1 MSKQPE
7 GKAGTG
13 ADGGERPIVR
23 MVDVT
28 KRFGDEVILDHL
40 DLDVPRGQKVAIIG
54 SSGSGK
60 STILRITIALEGIDE
75 GRVEIDGRSLFSMPA
90 PGGAKGGK
98 GGHHGSAGEV
108 PADEAHKRKLRE
120 RVGIVFQHFNLFPH
134 MTALRNITEAPVR
147 VLGLSRDEAE
157 ERARELLERVGL
169 SGKEGSHPAQLSG
182 GQQQRVAIARALA
195 MKPGI
200 MLFDEVTS
208 GLDPEWVGEVLNVLR
223 DLAHEESMTML
234 IVTHQMHFAE
244 DIADRVLFLDG
255 GRIVEA
261 GPPEQIFSAPEE
273 ARTREFLDTVLEA

>member
-1 MSKQPE
+1 VSKQSESTGTRPAE
-7 GKAGTG
+7 SAGARSGNGT
-13 ADGGERPIVR
+13 PIVR
-23 MVDVT
+23 MVGVT
-28 KRFGDEVILDHL
+28 KRFGDEIVLDHL
-40 DLDVPRGQKVAIIG
+40 DLDVARGEKVAIIG

-75 GRVEIDGRSLFSMPA
+75 GRVEIDGESLFSMSKN
-90 PGGAKGGK
+90 GSEGA
-98 GGHHGSAGEV
+98 EV
-108 PADEAHKRKLRE
+108 PADEAHLRTLRE

-147 VLGLSRDEAE
+147 VLGLSREEAE
-157 ERARELLERVGL
+157 VRARELLERVGL
-169 SGKEGSHPAQLSG
+169 AGKEGSHPSQLSG

-195 MKPGI
+195 MKPEI

-223 DLAHEESMTML
+223 DLAREESMTML

-255 GRIVEA
+255 GRIVED

>member
-1 MSKQPE
+1 MSKQS
-7 GKAGTG
+7 
-13 ADGGERPIVR
+13 DGVPIVR
-23 MVDVT
+23 MVSVT
-28 KRFGDEVILDHL
+28 KRFGDDVVLDHL
-40 DLDVPRGQKVAIIG
+40 DLDVARGEKVAIIG

-75 GRVEIDGRSLFSMPA
+75 GRVEIDGESLFSMRKN
-90 PGGAKGGK
+90 GSEGA
-98 GGHHGSAGEV
+98 EV
-108 PADEAHKRKLRE
+108 PADEAHKRTLRE

-157 ERARELLERVGL
+157 ERARELLDRVGL
-169 SGKEGSHPAQLSG
+169 AGKENAHPAQLSG

-195 MKPGI
+195 MKPEI

-255 GRIVEA
+255 GRIVED

>member
-1 MSKQPE
+1 VSKQS
-7 GKAGTG
+7 
-13 ADGGERPIVR
+13 DGNPVSTEASASAQEEAPIVR

-28 KRFGDEVILDHL
+28 KRFGDEVVLDHL
-40 DLDVPRGQKVAIIG
+40 DLDVARGEKVAIIG

-75 GRVEIDGRSLFSMPA
+75 GRVEIDGTSLFSMSRN
-90 PGGAKGGK
+90 
-98 GGHHGSAGEV
+98 GHDVAS
-108 PADEAHKRKLRE
+108 DEAHKRKVRE

-134 MTALRNITEAPVR
+134 MTALRNVTEAPVR
-147 VLGLSRDEAE
+147 VLGLTKEEAA
-157 ERARELLERVGL
+157 ERGRELLQRVGL
-169 SGKEGSHPAQLSG
+169 SGKEDSHPAQLSG

-195 MKPGI
+195 MKPEI

-223 DLAHEESMTML
+223 DLAREESMTML

-244 DIADRVLFLDG
+244 DIADRVLFLDN
-255 GRIVEA
+255 GRIVED

>member
-1 MSKQPE
+1 VSKPS
-7 GKAGTG
+7 
-13 ADGGERPIVR
+13 DGSDRTDTRERELPIVR
-23 MVDVT
+23 MGGVT
-28 KRFGDEVILDHL
+28 KRFGDETVLDHL
-40 DLDVPRGQKVAIIG
+40 DLDVARGEKVAIIG

-75 GRVEIDGRSLFSMPA
+75 GRVEIDGESLFTMP
-90 PGGAKGGK
+90 GK
-98 GGHHGSAGEV
+98 GSDRVGAGADEV
-108 PADEAHKRKLRE
+108 PADERHKRRLRE

-147 VLGLSRDEAE
+147 VLGLSREEAE
-157 ERARELLERVGL
+157 ARGRKLLARVGL
-169 SGKEGSHPAQLSG
+169 SGKESAHPAQLSG

-195 MKPGI
+195 MQPEI

-223 DLAHEESMTML
+223 DLAHQESEESMTML
-234 IVTHQMHFAE
+234 IVTHQMRFAE

-255 GRIVEA
+255 GRIVED

-273 ARTREFLDTVLEA
+273 ARTREFLDTVLNA